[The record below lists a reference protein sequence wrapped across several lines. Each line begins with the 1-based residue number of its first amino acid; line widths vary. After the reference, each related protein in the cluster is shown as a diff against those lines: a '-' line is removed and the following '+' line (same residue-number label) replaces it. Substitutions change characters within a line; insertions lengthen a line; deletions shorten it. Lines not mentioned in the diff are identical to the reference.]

1 MALGQL
7 AHYVRTLERSV
18 HFYRDILGWRQI
30 LGDSDGE
37 LREVLAALTARG
49 SATA

>member
-7 AHYVRTLERSV
+7 VLCLRNLEHSV
-18 HFYRDILGWRQI
+18 HFYRDILGWRQF